1 MKYLVTGG
9 NGQLGYDLIK
19 ELKKEKDADVYAP
32 TSKEM
37 DITNQEQV
45 NKIILDYKPNYIF
58 HCAAYT
64 AVDQAEEDRGMC
76 YLVNVEG
83 TRNIAAAA
91 HEVNAKVIYI
101 STDYVFN
108 GEQSEPYQTDE
119 ICEPINLYGY
129 TKYRGEQEVMK
140 YAKDYLIARI
150 SWVFGIN
157 GKNFIKTMIKLAKEG
172 KKEIS
177 VVCDQIGSPTYTVD
191 LVKQLVDLKEEIGIY
206 HITNE
211 GYCSWLQLAQYVFQ
225 ELDIDIEVSPV
236 LTRDYKTKALRPL
249 NSKLD
254 KSKLKNKMPH
264 WKDAVKRFLEELRRE
279 KE

>member
-1 MKYLVTGG
+1 MRYLITGG
-9 NGQLGYDLIK
+9 SGQLGYDLIK
-19 ELKKEKDADVYAP
+19 ELQKEKDAEIYAP
-32 TSKEM
+32 NSNEM
-37 DITNQEQV
+37 DITDQKQV
-45 NKIILDYKPNYIF
+45 SEIISNYKPNYIF

-64 AVDQAEEDRGMC
+64 AVDQAEEDRGLC

-91 HEVNAKVIYI
+91 REVDAKVIYI

-108 GEQSEPYQTDE
+108 GEQSEPYQTND

-140 YAKDYLIARI
+140 HAKEYLIARI
-150 SWVFGIN
+150 SWVFGVN

-225 ELDIDIEVSPV
+225 EIDADIEVIPV
-236 LTRDYKTKALRPL
+236 LTRDYKTKATRPL

-264 WKDAVKRFLEELRRE
+264 WKDAVKRFI
-279 KE
+279 KEIKGETE